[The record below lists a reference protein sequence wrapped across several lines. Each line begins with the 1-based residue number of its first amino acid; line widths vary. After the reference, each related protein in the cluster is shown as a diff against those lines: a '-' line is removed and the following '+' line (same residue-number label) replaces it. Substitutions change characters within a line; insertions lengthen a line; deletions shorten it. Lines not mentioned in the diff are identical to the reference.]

1 MVLVTTEKNKAHT
14 GADDVIG
21 AAKRNLFGG
30 EMNERRRIRFF
41 FKNNDFLSFGAK
53 NALEKLSPIG
63 ASGSSSLRRRSFRL
77 FRRRRRL
84 LGLLPVPGRHLFRLP
99 DVLFALFIL
108 FAFPGKLLLLGS
120 TFLIFAFRPLA
131 PQHSVRL
138 LLPELVQPAG
148 IVVGRRRVVR
158 LDSLEHLPRL
168 LGVAAEE
175 VGLAFGLRHLGSHLL
190 RVRGPLVGKPLA
202 EVGPLEPGTRAKRRN
217 TTADR
222 STTST

>member
-1 MVLVTTEKNKAHT
+1 M

-21 AAKRNLFGG
+21 AAKRNLLRRFGG

-77 FRRRRRL
+77 FRRRL

-148 IVVGRRRVVR
+148 IVIGRRRVVR

-222 STTST
+222 STTSA